1 MIIEELAA
9 NYEQAT
15 QLFLTVVAELN
26 PADLDVAPVGE
37 WTPRQIIHHQAH
49 ADAYCLTRII
59 QVVSEPGTPIRSF
72 SEAALV
78 DSEVLAYSTTPIES
92 SVALLRAVR
101 AEVLRIVRSAQDS
114 DLSRV
119 CLHSELGEISMEM
132 MIVRFTDHPTGHAL
146 QIRETIKS
154 R

>member
-1 MIIEELAA
+1 MRISELAT

-15 QLFLTVVAELN
+15 QLFLTAVAELS

-78 DSEVLAYSTTPIES
+78 DSEILAYTTTPIES
-92 SVALLRAVR
+92 SVALLRVVR
-101 AEVLRIVRSAQDS
+101 AEVLRILNSAKDS

-119 CLHSELGEISMEM
+119 CLHSQMGEISMEM
-132 MIVRFTDHPTGHAL
+132 MILRYTEHPMGHAQ
-146 QIRETIKS
+146 QIRETVKQ